1 MAVSRP
7 MRRGRRL
14 WRWYLSELGRQ
25 VAVDLEPDADF
36 DEARGHPGHDVSSS
50 WATPVALALKGS
62 RTPDQK
68 VVEPCCRRN
77 APDSLLVC
85 GGHGGPRPTRAVV
98 TYSGQGRGCRPQ

>member
-36 DEARGHPGHDVSSS
+36 DEARSRPGHDVSSS
-50 WATPVALALKGS
+50 RATPVALALKGN
-62 RTPDQK
+62 RTPVQN
-68 VVEPCCRRN
+68 VVEPCRRRN

-85 GGHGGPRPTRAVV
+85 AV
-98 TYSGQGRGCRPQ
+98 TANLLPIMASATDSGRVRQYRL